1 MKASQN
7 PKYKVF
13 VFEGGSRSS
22 KTYSIIQFLI
32 IYALKH
38 RDQSNRII
46 IARKKG
52 TWLNA
57 TVWNDFKAIL
67 LDIGLLG
74 MISKNETLKTV
85 RLLTTTFEFVGLDD
99 TQRLHG
105 LTSDIVWVNEA
116 MECIKDDF
124 DNLEQRCARFMI
136 LDYNPTAE
144 EHWIYDNV
152 CLRKDCYFDH
162 STMLDNP
169 MIPENMRRKILSYE
183 PTEENYEQGTVDIRK
198 WKIYGL
204 GMRAKIEGLV
214 FPEYHIVKEIPI
226 WAKERYYCLDFGYT
240 NDPTA
245 CAEVA
250 FLNNDI
256 YIDEKFYNTHMM
268 TGDIIR
274 ELKKLPARKII
285 CECADPRLVDEIAA
299 AGLLIFAVQKYAGSV
314 EAGIS
319 YMQEHRLNITENSPN
334 AKKELDNY
342 TYMQDK
348 NGKWLNIPVDDYNHI
363 IDGTRY
369 VCLNE
374 KLGQVPGITNLT
386 GVFHSRH

>member
-1 MKASQN
+1 
-7 PKYKVF
+7 
-13 VFEGGSRSS
+13 
-22 KTYSIIQFLI
+22 
-32 IYALKH
+32 
-38 RDQSNRII
+38 
-46 IARKKG
+46 
-52 TWLNA
+52 
-57 TVWNDFKAIL
+57 
-67 LDIGLLG
+67 
-74 MISKNETLKTV
+74 
-85 RLLTTTFEFVGLDD
+85 
-99 TQRLHG
+99 
-105 LTSDIVWVNEA
+105 
-116 MECIKDDF
+116 
-124 DNLEQRCARFMI
+124 
-136 LDYNPTAE
+136 
-144 EHWIYDNV
+144 
-152 CLRKDCYFDH
+152 
-162 STMLDNP
+162 
-169 MIPENMRRKILSYE
+169 
-183 PTEENYEQGTVDIRK
+183 
-198 WKIYGL
+198 
-204 GMRAKIEGLV
+204 
-214 FPEYHIVKEIPI
+214 
-226 WAKERYYCLDFGYT
+226 
-240 NDPTA
+240 
-245 CAEVA
+245 
-250 FLNNDI
+250 
-256 YIDEKFYNTHMM
+256 MM